1 MLFDYY
7 TGVKM
12 EPSNL
17 LADMMYSNV
26 EFKMMVLEELVRVL
40 SLNRRIFVT
49 ATPLDSKVLH
59 LILLILFRRSIFRLC
74 RKDRRVGSGQKFRF
88 HYRRGKKD

>member
-17 LADMMYSNV
+17 SVDMMYSIV
-26 EFKMMVLEELVRVL
+26 EFKIKVLKELLRVL
-40 SLNRRIFVT
+40 SPNRRILVT
-49 ATPLDSKVLH
+49 AASLGSKMLQ
-59 LILLILFRRSIFRLC
+59 LILFISF
-74 RKDRRVGSGQKFRF
+74 RRVNLSFV
-88 HYRRGKKD
+88 

>member
-17 LADMMYSNV
+17 REFFIYSIV
-26 EFKMMVLEELVRVL
+26 EFKMKVLEELLRVL
-40 SLNRRIFVT
+40 SPNRRIFVT
-49 ATPLDSKVLH
+49 AASLDSKMLQ
-59 LILLILFRRSIFRLC
+59 LILFILFRRVNLSF
-74 RKDRRVGSGQKFRF
+74 V
-88 HYRRGKKD
+88 

>member
-17 LADMMYSNV
+17 WIDMMYSIA
-26 EFKMMVLEELVRVL
+26 EFKMMVLKELPRVL
-40 SLNRRIFVT
+40 SPNRRIFVT
-49 ATPLDSKVLH
+49 AASLDSKMLQ
-59 LILLILFRRSIFRLC
+59 LILLILFRKVNLSF
-74 RKDRRVGSGQKFRF
+74 V
-88 HYRRGKKD
+88 